1 MEWRVEVG
9 ERVIWK
15 SGTGV
20 SWDCDLGVLRVACV
34 ESGGVGDTTI
44 SRHCRVGLSVPF
56 VRDDVDVDA
65 GEAVG
70 FGVWEGGTL
79 TTWKAWMGSASKN
92 SCATMK
98 GILVWPGLG

>member
-9 ERVIWK
+9 ERVSWK

-20 SWDCDLGVLRVACV
+20 SWDCDLGVLRETWV

-44 SRHCRVGLSVPF
+44 SRHWRVGLSVPF
-56 VRDDVDVDA
+56 VRDDEDDFE
-65 GEAVG
+65 GVG

-79 TTWKAWMGSASKN
+79 TTWK
-92 SCATMK
+92 
-98 GILVWPGLG
+98 V